1 MPGFVMLLYAA
12 LLVAITVPA
21 VPAAASPADG
31 VVARYEG
38 GTVTREEYAD
48 WLLANRLED
57 RADKRRDY
65 LEAIAL
71 AESLEASAVKSGLD
85 RAPHTAFRLAQIETD
100 LLEAALRQEADRAV
114 VVGETEVEAELKA
127 EDKERFRPRTVQLRN
142 IFKRA
147 PKGASASDRAALRAR
162 MEELRRQ
169 LLAGA
174 DFDALAWRES
184 DSQTRFLGGAL
195 GFVPAGALHPDVE
208 RVAFSLKKGE
218 VSPVLQSADGFTL
231 LRCDDISEAR
241 VIPVE
246 EARETIRR
254 GLWRRASEARQ
265 AELRAELLR
274 EAAPRFEEGTNG
286 RDDSAVATFRGGRIT
301 LAELRWM
308 AAPSPVEALSPE
320 GRRALLEAQIVR
332 RTAADR
338 ARARGLDRDRA
349 LRARNAWQRATLL
362 ATDEIAR
369 RVNLTLSPPAEAE
382 MRAHYERNRE
392 KYVKRPE
399 VDVSVILWPLDSKDT
414 RKTFA
419 EAEAVLERIRA
430 GELAF
435 EEAARQVSVHASA
448 AQGGRL
454 GFFRPG
460 QLAQL
465 GPNVFRTVQDLS
477 PGQTSGLVQQ
487 DDRLWLVKLW
497 ERRPERPLTYEEAA
511 QQVEQEMGDARVAV
525 LRDAREAEAR
535 RALQL
540 EVLPEAEPIAP

>member
-1 MPGFVMLLYAA
+1 MLLYTA
-12 LLVAITVPA
+12 LLVALA
-21 VPAAASPADG
+21 LPAAASPPDG
-31 VVARYEG
+31 AVARYEG

-85 RAPHTAFRLAQIETD
+85 RAPHTAFRLAQIETG
-100 LLEAALRQEADRAV
+100 LLANALREHEDRAIV
-114 VVGETEVEAELKA
+114 VAETEVEAELKA
-127 EDKERFRPRTVQLRN
+127 EEMERFRPRTVQLRN
-142 IFKRA
+142 IFKRL
-147 PKGASASDRAALRAR
+147 PKGATPSERQALRAR
-162 MEELRRQ
+162 MEDLRRQ
-169 LLAGA
+169 VLARA

-195 GFVPAGALHPDVE
+195 GYVPAGALHPDVE

-218 VSPVLQSADGFTL
+218 VSPVLESADGFTI
-231 LRCDDISEAR
+231 LRCDDIAESR
-241 VIPVE
+241 VIPLE
-246 EARETIRR
+246 EARDTIRR
-254 GLWRRASEARQ
+254 GLWRRASDTRQ

-274 EAAPRFEEGTNG
+274 EAAPRFEEGAGG
-286 RDDSAVATFRGGRIT
+286 RDDSAVATFRGGRTT
-301 LAELRWM
+301 LAELRWL
-308 AAPSPVEALSPE
+308 AAPSPVEALSAE

-332 RTAADR
+332 RTASER
-338 ARARGLDRDRA
+338 ARARGLDRDRV
-349 LRARNAWQRATLL
+349 LRARSGWQRATLL

-369 RVNLTLSPPAEAE
+369 RVNLTLSPPTEEE
-382 MRAHYERNRE
+382 MRAHFAGNRE
-392 KYVKRPE
+392 RYVKRPE
-399 VDVSVILWPLDSKDT
+399 VDVSVILWALDSKDT
-414 RKTFA
+414 RKKLA
-419 EAEAVLERIRA
+419 EAEALLGRIQA
-430 GELAF
+430 GELTFA
-435 EEAARQVSVHASA
+435 EAARQVSAHASA
-448 AQGGRL
+448 ALGGRL

-487 DDRLWLVKLW
+487 DDRLWVVKLW

-511 QQVEQEMGDARVAV
+511 QQVEQEMGDARVAA

-535 RALQL
+535 RALRL
-540 EVLPEAEPIAP
+540 EVLPQAEPIAP